1 MIRSASTSAP
11 CPTGC
16 TLTNYFLG
24 CLFRCAAVFLVTIST
39 GKDLHSQDS
48 PPALTR
54 FQESFPQ
61 MGVEFEV
68 IFYAEDQSSGK
79 QAMEAVKAH
88 LAFLNSLLSDYDT
101 ESELSRLGRRA
112 PTEQPIGVSHNLWE
126 VLAASKEVE
135 TLSDGSFDV
144 TVGPLTKLWRSS
156 RRRKEPPT
164 SEYLEKAMAAS
175 GGKYLALHPITHSVS
190 LSQPQMRLDLG
201 GIAKGYATD
210 EGLRVLA
217 QHGITRAL
225 VRASGDISAGDPPP
239 DRSSWKVGIAPLH
252 ADEPPTLFLGLVHQ
266 AVSTSGDSQQFLVV
280 NGVRHS
286 HIVDPKTGWGVTG
299 RSSVTVVGPRGIFTD
314 SLASAVSIQGGTKG
328 LQMLQKKEG
337 YAALVV
343 ADESPAG
350 DGETLRW
357 YATPGFEKLL
367 IGGKLPD
374 NVQQVNPH

>member
-1 MIRSASTSAP
+1 MLSSYSPLPSIPKGMNFTRSVWVS
-11 CPTGC
+11 
-16 TLTNYFLG
+16 
-24 CLFRCAAVFLVTIST
+24 RCAIAFLWVATIV
-39 GKDLHSQDS
+39 GNLHGQEV
-48 PPALTR
+48 PTALLR
-54 FQESFPQ
+54 FQETFPQ

-68 IFYAEDQSSGK
+68 IFYAKDKPAGQL
-79 QAMEAVKAH
+79 AMEAVKSHLAH
-88 LAFLNSLLSDYDT
+88 LNGLLSDYDT
-101 ESELSRLGRRA
+101 ESELSRLSRRS
-112 PTEQPIGVSHNLWE
+112 PTEQPIGVSQNLWE

-135 TLSDGSFDV
+135 TLSGGSFDI

-175 GGKYLALHPITHSVS
+175 GGKYLTLHPLTHSVS

-225 VRASGDISAGDPPP
+225 VRASGDISVGDPPP
-239 DRSSWKVGIAPLH
+239 DSPSWKVGIAPLH
-252 ADEPPTLFLGLVHQ
+252 ANEPPTLFLGLVHQ
-266 AVSTSGDSQQFLVV
+266 SVSTSGDSQQYLVV
-280 NGVRHS
+280 NGIRHS

-314 SLASAVSIQGGTKG
+314 SLASAVSIQGGSKG
-328 LQMLQKKEG
+328 LQMLQQKEG

-357 YATPGFEKLL
+357 YATPGFEKHL
-367 IGGKLPD
+367 IEGKLPD
-374 NVQQVNPH
+374 NVQRVHPH